1 MPTTGPS
8 TRVALAAAAL
18 MLSAWMTACS
28 ASPAQHASPTT
39 SKTGSATAAPTTTPT
54 PVPTA
59 TPTPALTAS
68 WPVYH
73 QNPERT
79 GQSAATPALTTLA
92 TAWSTNLDGAVWAQ
106 PIVVGGNV
114 IVATENDTLYSLNPA
129 SGTVVWQDHV
139 GTPVPRAD
147 LPCGNIFPLG
157 MTGTPAY
164 DPATQSIFVVAEET
178 GPIHVLYDFD
188 AISGAVLWSR
198 QVDISNSLEH
208 PSAVQQRPALTVAN
222 GYVYVG
228 FGGLDG
234 DCSQYVGAVAA
245 VPTSNQ
251 GATLDFMVPTSRE
264 GAVWATGGPVVGPNS
279 DIFVATGNGAAEG
292 GTWDESD
299 SVLELSPTLQL
310 VSDWA
315 PARWAYDNAHD
326 LDLGSVAP
334 TLLPDGYVF
343 IAGKSGIGYVLQE
356 SALGGVGGEV
366 YSHQVCGGRH
376 VLRRHLLQ
384 RRHPLPT
391 LFQWRGGDL
400 GRRGRELLHRV
411 ADVIRGQ
418 WAAGAGRRQRFQ
430 RRHQQR
436 DALRAQ
442 CRHRRHPGPD
452 PVGSVPDFAS
462 PTLSVTW
469 RWWGPAPGWSPS
481 PVPEAPP
488 LDWV

>member
-1 MPTTGPS
+1 
-8 TRVALAAAAL
+8 
-18 MLSAWMTACS
+18 MTACS
-28 ASPAQHASPTT
+28 ATTGPQPSPTASPTPR
-39 SKTGSATAAPTTTPT
+39 GAATATPT

-73 QNPERT
+73 QNPGRT
-79 GQSAATPALTTLA
+79 GQSADTPAVATLA
-92 TAWSTNLDGAVWAQ
+92 TEWNATLDGAVWTQ

-139 GTPVPRAD
+139 GTPVPQSD
-147 LPCGNIFPLG
+147 LLGCGDIFPLG

-178 GPIHVLYDFD
+178 GPIHVLYDFN
-188 AISGAVLWSR
+188 ATTGAVLWSR
-198 QVDISNSLEH
+198 DVDISSPLER
-208 PSAVQQRPALTVAN
+208 PAAVQQRPALTVAN
-222 GYVYVG
+222 GYVYIG

-234 DCSQYVGAVAA
+234 DCDQYVGAVVA

-264 GAVWATGGPVVGPNS
+264 GAVWATGGPVVGPNG
-279 DIFVATGNGAAEG
+279 DILVATGNGAAEG

-315 PARWAYDNAHD
+315 PSRWAYDNAHD

-343 IAGKSGIGYVLQE
+343 IAGKTGIGYVLQE

-366 YSHQVCGGRH
+366 YSHQVCGGAMSFGGTSFNGDTLYQPCSNGVEAISVASNGSFSIVWQTSSGANGPP
-376 VLRRHLLQ
+376 VLGGGSVFTVDTGSG
-384 RRHPLPT
+384 T
-391 LFQWRGGDL
+391 LYVL
-400 GRRGRELLHRV
+400 N
-411 ADVIRGQ
+411 
-418 WAAGAGRRQRFQ
+418 AATGATQ
-430 RRHQQR
+430 
-436 DALRAQ
+436 AQ
-442 CRHRRHPGPD
+442 IS
-452 PVGSVPDFAS
+452 VGSVPHFAS
-462 PTLSVTW
+462 PTLLGDVALVGTRSGVVAIS
-469 RWWGPAPGWSPS
+469 G
-481 PVPEAPP
+481 V
-488 LDWV
+488 

>member
-1 MPTTGPS
+1 MSAWLVACSATTGPQP
-8 TRVALAAAAL
+8 
-18 MLSAWMTACS
+18 
-28 ASPAQHASPTT
+28 SPTASPTPR
-39 SKTGSATAAPTTTPT
+39 GAATATPT

-73 QNPERT
+73 QNPGRT
-79 GQSAATPALTTLA
+79 GQSADTPAVATLA
-92 TAWSTNLDGAVWAQ
+92 TEWNATLDGAVWTQ

-139 GTPVPRAD
+139 GTPVPQSD
-147 LPCGNIFPLG
+147 LLGCGDIFPLG

-178 GPIHVLYDFD
+178 GPIHVLYDFN
-188 AISGAVLWSR
+188 ATTGAVLWSR
-198 QVDISNSLEH
+198 DVDISSPLER
-208 PSAVQQRPALTVAN
+208 PAAVQQRPALTVAN
-222 GYVYVG
+222 GYVYIG

-234 DCSQYVGAVAA
+234 DCDQYVGAVVA

-264 GAVWATGGPVVGPNS
+264 GAVWATGGPVVGPNG
-279 DIFVATGNGAAEG
+279 DILVATGNGAAEG

-315 PARWAYDNAHD
+315 PSRWAYDNAHD

-343 IAGKSGIGYVLQE
+343 IAGKTGIGYVLQE

-366 YSHQVCGGRH
+366 YSHQVCGGAMSFGGTSFNGDTLYQPCSNGVEAISVASNGSFSIVWQTSSGANGPP
-376 VLRRHLLQ
+376 VLGGGSVFTVDTGSG
-384 RRHPLPT
+384 T
-391 LFQWRGGDL
+391 LYVL
-400 GRRGRELLHRV
+400 N
-411 ADVIRGQ
+411 
-418 WAAGAGRRQRFQ
+418 AATGATQ
-430 RRHQQR
+430 
-436 DALRAQ
+436 AQ
-442 CRHRRHPGPD
+442 IS
-452 PVGSVPDFAS
+452 VGSVPHFAS
-462 PTLSVTW
+462 PTLLGDVALVGTRSGVVAIS
-469 RWWGPAPGWSPS
+469 G
-481 PVPEAPP
+481 V
-488 LDWV
+488 

>member
-366 YSHQVCGGRH
+366 YSHQVCGGTMSFGDTSYSGDTLYQPCSNGIEAISVASNGQFSILWQTPSGTNGPP
-376 VLRRHLLQ
+376 VLGGGSVFSVDTNNG
-384 RRHPLPT
+384 T
-391 LFQWRGGDL
+391 LYAL
-400 GRRGRELLHRV
+400 N
-411 ADVIRGQ
+411 
-418 WAAGAGRRQRFQ
+418 AATGATQ
-430 RRHQQR
+430 
-436 DALRAQ
+436 AQ
-442 CRHRRHPGPD
+442 IS
-452 PVGSVPDFAS
+452 VGSVPHFAS
-462 PTLSVTW
+462 PTLLGDVALVGTRSGVVAIS
-469 RWWGPAPGWSPS
+469 G
-481 PVPEAPP
+481 V
-488 LDWV
+488 

>member
-1 MPTTGPS
+1 M
-8 TRVALAAAAL
+8 
-18 MLSAWMTACS
+18 SAWLVACS
-28 ASPAQHASPTT
+28 ATSGPQPSPTASPTH
-39 SKTGSATAAPTTTPT
+39 SATAAPTPTPT
-54 PVPTA
+54 PTA

-73 QNPERT
+73 QNPGRT
-79 GQSAATPALTTLA
+79 GQSAGTPAVATLA
-92 TAWSTNLDGAVWAQ
+92 TEWNTTLDGAVWAQ

-129 SGTVVWQDHV
+129 SGKMAWQDHV
-139 GTPVPRAD
+139 GTPVPQSD
-147 LPCGNIFPLG
+147 LLGCGDIFPLG

-164 DPATQSIFVVAEET
+164 DPATQSIFVVAEEM
-178 GPIHVLYDFD
+178 GPIHVLYDFN
-188 AISGAVLWSR
+188 AATGAVLWSR
-198 QVDISNSLEH
+198 DVDVSSSLER
-208 PSAVQQRPALTVAN
+208 PAAVQQRPALTVAN
-222 GYVYVG
+222 GYVYIG

-234 DCSQYVGAVAA
+234 DCDQYVGAVVA

-264 GAVWATGGPVVGPNS
+264 GAVWATGGPVVGPNG

-315 PARWAYDNAHD
+315 PSRWAYDNAHD

-366 YSHQVCGGRH
+366 YSHQVCGGAMSFGGTSFNGDTLYQPCSNGVEAISVASNGSFSIVWQTSSGANGPP
-376 VLRRHLLQ
+376 VLGGGSVFTVDTGSG
-384 RRHPLPT
+384 T
-391 LFQWRGGDL
+391 LYVLD
-400 GRRGRELLHRV
+400 
-411 ADVIRGQ
+411 
-418 WAAGAGRRQRFQ
+418 AATGATQ
-430 RRHQQR
+430 
-436 DALRAQ
+436 AQ
-442 CRHRRHPGPD
+442 IS
-452 PVGSVPDFAS
+452 VGSVPHFAS
-462 PTLSVTW
+462 PTLLGDVALVGTRSGVVAIS
-469 RWWGPAPGWSPS
+469 G
-481 PVPEAPP
+481 V
-488 LDWV
+488 

>member
-1 MPTTGPS
+1 MPTTGRS
-8 TRVALAAAAL
+8 TRATSAAAAL
-18 MLSAWMTACS
+18 MVSAWMTACS
-28 ASPAQHASPTT
+28 ATTGQTPSPTA
-39 SKTGSATAAPTTTPT
+39 SKTVSATPAPTPT

-73 QNPERT
+73 QNPGRT
-79 GQSAATPALTTLA
+79 GQSADTPAVATLA
-92 TAWSTNLDGAVWAQ
+92 TEWSATLDGAVWAQ

-188 AISGAVLWSR
+188 AVTGADRWSR
-198 QVDISNSLEH
+198 QVDISSSLEH
-208 PSAVQQRPALTVAN
+208 PAAVQQRPALTVAN
-222 GYVYVG
+222 GYVYIG

-234 DCSQYVGAVAA
+234 DCSQYVGAVVA
-245 VPTSNQ
+245 VPTSGQ
-251 GATLDFMVPTSRE
+251 GSILDYMVPTSRE
-264 GAVWATGGPVVGPNS
+264 GAVWAPGGPVVGPNG

-292 GTWDESD
+292 GTWDDSD

-310 VSDWA
+310 VSGFA
-315 PARWAYDNAHD
+315 PSRWAEDNAHD

-334 TLLPDGYVF
+334 TLLPDGYIF

-356 SALGGVGGEV
+356 SALGGVGGQV
-366 YSHQVCGGRH
+366 YTAQVCQGAMSFGGTSFNGDTLYQPCANGVEAITVASNGSFSIGWQTSSGANGPP
-376 VLRRHLLQ
+376 VLGGGSVFTVDTNSG
-384 RRHPLPT
+384 T
-391 LFQWRGGDL
+391 LYVL
-400 GRRGRELLHRV
+400 N
-411 ADVIRGQ
+411 
-418 WAAGAGRRQRFQ
+418 AATGATQ
-430 RRHQQR
+430 
-436 DALRAQ
+436 AQ
-442 CRHRRHPGPD
+442 IS
-452 PVGSVPDFAS
+452 VGSVPDFAS
-462 PTLSVTW
+462 PTLLGAVALVGTRSGVVAIS
-469 RWWGPAPGWSPS
+469 GA
-481 PVPEAPP
+481 
-488 LDWV
+488 

>member
-1 MPTTGPS
+1 
-8 TRVALAAAAL
+8 VAAL
-18 MLSAWMTACS
+18 TLSAWMTACS
-28 ASPAQHASPTT
+28 ASTAQQPSPTT
-39 SKTGSATAAPTTTPT
+39 SKTATPT

-73 QNPERT
+73 QNPART
-79 GQSAATPALTTLA
+79 GQSAATPAVSTLA
-92 TAWSTNLDGAVWAQ
+92 TAWSANLDGAVWAQ
-106 PIVVGGNV
+106 PIVVGGDV

-139 GTPVPRAD
+139 GTPMPRAD

-188 AISGAVLWSR
+188 AVTGAVLWSR
-198 QVDISNSLEH
+198 RVDISNPLEH
-208 PSAVQQRPALTVAN
+208 PAAVQQRPALTVAN
-222 GYVYVG
+222 GYVYIG

-264 GAVWATGGPVVGPNS
+264 GAVWATGGPVVGPNG

-315 PARWAYDNAHD
+315 PSRWAYDNAHD
-326 LDLGSVAP
+326 LDVGSVAP
-334 TLLPDGYVF
+334 TLLADGYVF

-366 YSHQVCGGRH
+366 YSHQVCGGAMSFGGTSSNGDILYQPCSNGVEAISVASNGSFSIGWQTSSGANGPP
-376 VLRRHLLQ
+376 VLGGGSVFTVDTSSG
-384 RRHPLPT
+384 T
-391 LFQWRGGDL
+391 LYVLD
-400 GRRGRELLHRV
+400 
-411 ADVIRGQ
+411 
-418 WAAGAGRRQRFQ
+418 AATGVTQARIS
-430 RRHQQR
+430 
-436 DALRAQ
+436 
-442 CRHRRHPGPD
+442 
-452 PVGSVPDFAS
+452 VGSVPDFAS
-462 PTLSVTW
+462 PTLLGDVALVGTRSGVVAIS
-469 RWWGPAPGWSPS
+469 GA
-481 PVPEAPP
+481 
-488 LDWV
+488 